1 MGTPRYPTL
10 LAILVGVGEAAL
22 SGQPAFGRVDVL
34 ELDVVEDDIVG
45 VGTPLVQ
52 VVEVAEKDVV
62 TKGPRPGGLPASV
75 VADQN
80 QGFGSWGSVLRKKKG
95 RKPEFNEFSTAIEKR
110 PRE

>member
-1 MGTPRYPTL
+1 MEPHVITRPLFTQTPVTVLASVTQNYTTFMGTPCYPTL

-22 SGQPAFGRVDVL
+22 SGQPALGCVDVL

-62 TKGPRPGGLPASV
+62 TK
-75 VADQN
+75 
-80 QGFGSWGSVLRKKKG
+80 
-95 RKPEFNEFSTAIEKR
+95 
-110 PRE
+110 